1 MPLPTSV
8 ISGDTLKKR
17 WNISS
22 AGILFMLMNH
32 DLNTANKLGYDIPA
46 EKASKGEALSLIS
59 EDNHD
64 PSTFMYWFEDVIRLE
79 KEYPELRSTDKN
91 IINIKQLE

>member
-1 MPLPTSV
+1 MPLPQTV

-32 DLNTANKLGYDIPA
+32 ELNTANKLGYDIPV

-59 EDNHD
+59 EDKHD
-64 PSTFMYWFEDVIRLE
+64 PSTLCTG
-79 KEYPELRSTDKN
+79 LRMCFDWKRN
-91 IINIKQLE
+91 IQN